1 MIRLSVIAMAVAG
14 PLVASAAIDYA
25 FLKSLLE
32 IPSVSAD
39 ASSVNRAVDLTR
51 SWLEKTG
58 VCCQVETN
66 AAGRTALYASTRPGK
81 VQDYLLVTHL
91 DVVPAGPE
99 QFKPRFECDR
109 VYARGA
115 HDCKGNAVLAAQ
127 VLKDLN
133 GKASVGAVFAGDE
146 EIGGFTTKMM
156 VERGYGAKKLIVIL
170 DAGTYGVF
178 YAEKGNY
185 YLHVRAVGRG
195 GHSSAAP
202 WLKNPIDRLAD
213 GYLKFMAAWPKV
225 PADGWGDVISA
236 TLVSAGEAENRIP
249 DTAEMTLN
257 LRSVTADAPERAA
270 KLLKVVGG
278 LEVVRVDE
286 SAKPVTSDVNDPEI
300 VRFLAARK
308 AFWPE
313 KKPGF
318 QRMLAATDA
327 RHFTASGVPIVITG
341 TMGANAHAQDEW
353 QDLKSI
359 DENAEMLERYFG
371 RNRLGMFVDQRSA
384 TSEPAHPALSTSA
397 R

>member
-39 ASSVNRAVDLTR
+39 AASVNRAVDLTR

-270 KLLKVVGG
+270 KLLKEVGG

-341 TMGANAHAQDEW
+341 TMGANAHAQGEW

-371 RNRLGMFVDQRSA
+371 RTGWSQ
-384 TSEPAHPALSTSA
+384 
-397 R
+397 